1 MIQISKLL
9 NMEYKD
15 EIERDEAYIPYL
27 INEQKAWLMGVI
39 AELAQDTENAKIF
52 S

>member
-1 MIQISKLL
+1 MKY
-9 NMEYKD
+9 EE

-39 AELAQDTENAKIF
+39 AELSVDNENAKIF